1 MKWGGSR
8 LMSYTVTL
16 APKQEQR
23 LKRRSEQ
30 TGKPIETVL
39 EELINTL
46 PEAESETEQT
56 WGAKMWAELQ
66 AEGFT
71 PIWQDLPESSEELAI
86 RFKAKAEGRSESE

>member
-1 MKWGGSR
+1 
-8 LMSYTVTL
+8 MSLIITIP
-16 APKQEQR
+16 PKQEQR
-23 LKRRSEQ
+23 LKYHAQQ
-30 TGKPIETVL
+30 TGKPVESVL
-39 EELINTL
+39 AELINTL